1 METGKNMRFFS
12 PLRGKSVLRR
22 VAKGLE
28 ELFYPSHAMCL
39 CCRSMIGQTR
49 EWICPECAKKLREN
63 WRGNHVAAA
72 NWPLFRVAHAY
83 RYQGPAAEMVLALK
97 YRGARVLAASMARD
111 MAVAYYA
118 LMLSEAPLVVA
129 APMHRAR
136 LRQRGYNQAEILART
151 LCWELGLEYGQV
163 LRKIRSTP
171 RQTRLSAQ
179 EREKNLTGSIT
190 ATREA
195 RGRTI
200 LLIDDVFTTGT
211 TARTCAEALLA
222 AGAKRVY
229 ALTYAVAGRS
239 ENTPSA
245 FADAD

>member
-1 METGKNMRFFS
+1 METGKNPRFFS

-22 VAKGLE
+22 AAKGLE

-39 CCRSMIGQTR
+39 CCRSMIGQSR
-49 EWICPECAKKLREN
+49 EWICPECAQKLREN

-118 LMLSEAPLVVA
+118 LMVSEQPLVTA
-129 APMHRAR
+129 APMHWMR

-151 LCWELGLEYGQV
+151 LCRELGLEYGQV
-163 LRKIRSTP
+163 LRK
-171 RQTRLSAQ
+171 
-179 EREKNLTGSIT
+179 K
-190 ATREA
+190 
-195 RGRTI
+195 
-200 LLIDDVFTTGT
+200 FTL
-211 TARTCAEALLA
+211 RRD
-222 AGAKRVY
+222 KRVFPRRNGKR
-229 ALTYAVAGRS
+229 T
-239 ENTPSA
+239 
-245 FADAD
+245 